1 MLPSQRALFDIPR
14 EVCYLNAASWSP
26 LPLAVQEA
34 GRQGVARKG
43 RPWELDPGL
52 AAAQHGRARA
62 AAARLINADP
72 ADIALIPSVSYGVA
86 TAGKALA
93 VPARSRVL
101 LIEDDHASPV
111 LEWMT
116 RAPEQGFAVE
126 VVRRPEDGDWTA
138 ALLAAIGRPG
148 APPVGLASFSSVHWS
163 DGGAVDLAPV
173 AAALRAQGGAALLVD
188 ATHGAGVMRLDVAA
202 LDPDFLVFPTYKWV
216 LGPYGRAFLYVARRR
231 QGGVPLE
238 QTGHGRRAVTSE
250 RRPYLR
256 DTGFADGARRFDMGE
271 RDHLVSL
278 EMASVGMEMMAA
290 WGPEA
295 ITGRLRMLTD
305 RLADGLADGLR
316 GTGGGVRFGAARVRA
331 PHVLSLDFP
340 GGMPEGLIE
349 RLAAEGVHVAP
360 RLGRIRISPHVYNDE
375 ADVDRFLDTFRRLT
389 AGVLRPGR
397 A

>member
-1 MLPSQRALFDIPR
+1 MTSGAAATSPAGLPVHVIAREIAARRLSPVDLVEDCLARIARLEPR
-14 EVCYLNAASWSP
+14 LHSFVAVHAA
-26 LPLAVQEA
+26 EA
-34 GRQGVARKG
+34 R
-43 RPWELDPGL
+43 L
-52 AAAQHGRARA
+52 AAEAADKAIRSGHAVGPLHGIPVALKD
-62 AAARLINADP
+62 LIE
-72 ADIALIPSVSYGVA
+72 IEGKVA
-86 TAGKALA
+86 TGG
-93 VPARSRVL
+93 S
-101 LIEDDHASPV
+101 
-111 LEWMT
+111 
-116 RAPEQGFAVE
+116 AVE